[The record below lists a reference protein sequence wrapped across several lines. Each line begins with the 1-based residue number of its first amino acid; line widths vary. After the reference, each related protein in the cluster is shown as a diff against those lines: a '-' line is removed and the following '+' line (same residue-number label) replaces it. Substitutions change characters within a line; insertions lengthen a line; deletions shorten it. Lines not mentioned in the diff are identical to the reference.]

1 MFDGILIATP
11 YLAFELIE
19 IIAKGL
25 KLKKNKTGIL
35 MSADSLR
42 EYLNIKGCTPTEL
55 EMVFQIMGLSKPS
68 KNKKVV
74 FLIREGGIDFM
85 LACKILNT
93 KSSTARRTA
102 DRVERGL
109 IKMGELFKLRANK

>member
-1 MFDGILIATP
+1 MDN
-11 YLAFELIE
+11 E
-19 IIAKGL
+19 K
-25 KLKKNKTGIL
+25 
-35 MSADSLR
+35 LR
-42 EYLNIKGCTPTEL
+42 EYNNITGCTPDEL
-55 EMVFQIMGLSKPS
+55 ELAFKIMGLSKPS

-74 FLIREGGIDFM
+74 FLVREGGIDFM

-109 IKMGELFKLRANK
+109 IRMGKFYKMRANK

>member
-1 MFDGILIATP
+1 MDT
-11 YLAFELIE
+11 E
-19 IIAKGL
+19 K
-25 KLKKNKTGIL
+25 
-35 MSADSLR
+35 LR
-42 EYLNIKGCTPTEL
+42 EYNQIAGCTPEEL
-55 EMVFQIMGLSKPS
+55 ELAFSIFGLVENS

-74 FLIREGGIDFM
+74 MLIREGGIDFM

-109 IKMGELFKLRANK
+109 MKINELIKLRAKR